1 MNEAILKADTGL
13 HWIAEHRFA
22 AVHVGPGKGLRERL
36 AAAKLQ
42 DWRFD
47 FCCPE
52 IMLAVEVE
60 GGAWTGGRHTRGAGF
75 SGDLRKYGAAMRLGW
90 TVYRCDYALIRSGE
104 AYDTI
109 KALCRMARKDCSA
122 THHLAHAR
130 VYGEA

>member
-1 MNEAILKADTGL
+1 MNAAILKAVTGL
-13 HWIAEHRFA
+13 TWVAEHRFA
-22 AVHVGPGKGLRERL
+22 LEHIGDGKEIRNRL
-36 AAAKLQ
+36 KAANLQ

-47 FCCPE
+47 FACHSVR
-52 IMLAVEVE
+52 LAVEIE

-109 KALCRMARKDCSA
+109 RVLCKR
-122 THHLAHAR
+122 
-130 VYGEA
+130 GEAA

>member
-22 AVHVGPGKGLRERL
+22 ADHVGPGKGLRERL

-52 IMLAVEVE
+52 IKLAVEVE
-60 GGAWTGGRHTRGAGF
+60 GGAWVRGGGRHNRGAGF

-104 AYDTI
+104 AFDTI
-109 KALCRMARKDCSA
+109 KVLCKQHEA
-122 THHLAHAR
+122 TR
-130 VYGEA
+130 